1 MEPPELVN
9 PSQPETPPP
18 NWAAIAGIVGFAV
31 VLMMAATTG
40 PGGVFL
46 AFLLG
51 ILASIL
57 AAIVGAV
64 RLLLAL
70 WRGKPVLAPIGWVV
84 GGILMTIVLAYVES
98 DWAQQ
103 GYFGHL

>member
-1 MEPPELVN
+1 MDQPEAEA
-9 PSQPETPPP
+9 PSQPEATSP
-18 NWAAIAGIVGFAV
+18 NWAVIACIVGFAV
-31 VLMMAATTG
+31 VLMMATTSG
-40 PGGVFL
+40 SGGVFL

-51 ILASIL
+51 ILVSII
-57 AAIVGAV
+57 AAIVGIV

-70 WRGKPVLAPIGWVV
+70 WKGKPVLGPIGWIV
-84 GGILMTIVLAYVES
+84 GGILLTIGLAYVES